1 MSQKHPN
8 GQLSNHIMEL
18 ESKLPR
24 YIVKT
29 KDGFG
34 SSNGSEKNEGSSA
47 DERSVSNGIC
57 QGTIGT

>member
-1 MSQKHPN
+1 
-8 GQLSNHIMEL
+8 MEL

-24 YIVKT
+24 YIVKA

>member
-1 MSQKHPN
+1 
-8 GQLSNHIMEL
+8 MEL

-24 YIVKT
+24 YIVNT

-34 SSNGSEKNEGSSA
+34 SRDGSEKNEGSSA

-57 QGTIGT
+57 QGTVGTQT